1 MRLLKYFWFNENSYV
16 FSDLS
21 VLNITQ
27 VYIFLLCVYV
37 FPKLIQVTDQ
47 IS

>member
-1 MRLLKYFWFNENSYV
+1 MRLLKYSEFNENGYV

-21 VLNITQ
+21 VLNTIQ
-27 VYIFLLCVYV
+27 GYIFLLCVYV